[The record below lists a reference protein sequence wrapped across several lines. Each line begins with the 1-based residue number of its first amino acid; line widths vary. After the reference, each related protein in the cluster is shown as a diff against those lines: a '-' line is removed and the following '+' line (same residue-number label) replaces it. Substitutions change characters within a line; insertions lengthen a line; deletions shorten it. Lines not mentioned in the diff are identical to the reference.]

1 MKFRNRSLLCY
12 HKKLK
17 YLAKFINNLI
27 YLVKPTNNN
36 NNNVQVNNNYFKINE
51 QIKAK
56 EVRVIDSHGQMIGVM
71 TVAEGIKKAQEVDL
85 DLIEVSPNA
94 NPPVCKISNFGK
106 MKYEIQKKAA
116 DAKKK
121 QKVVELKEIKMT
133 INIGKGDYDTKIRH
147 TKEFIEKGNKV
158 KISIKMKGREITHRD
173 LAEKMMQDIVNDTSI
188 FAKPEVNP
196 RLEGMQ
202 MVVILIKK

>member
-1 MKFRNRSLLCY
+1 
-12 HKKLK
+12 
-17 YLAKFINNLI
+17 
-27 YLVKPTNNN
+27 VKSTNNN
-36 NNNVQVNNNYFKINE
+36 NNNAQANNNYFKINE

-56 EVRVIDSHGQMIGVM
+56 EVRVIDSRGQMIGVM
-71 TVAEGIKKAQEVDL
+71 TVADGIKKAQEVDL

-147 TKEFIEKGNKV
+147 TNEFIEKGNKV

-173 LAEKMMQDIVNDTSI
+173 LAEKMMQNILLDTSA
-188 FAKPEVNP
+188 FGKPEFTP

-202 MVVILIKK
+202 MVVVLIKK

>member
-1 MKFRNRSLLCY
+1 M
-12 HKKLK
+12 
-17 YLAKFINNLI
+17 
-27 YLVKPTNNN
+27 KPTKNNN

-56 EVRVIDSHGQMIGVM
+56 EVRVIDGQGQMIGVM
-71 TVAEGIKKAQEVDL
+71 TVADGIKRAQEVDL

-94 NPPVCKISNFGK
+94 TPPVCKISNFGK

-147 TKEFIEKGNKV
+147 TKEFIEKSNKV

-173 LAEKMMQDIVNDTSI
+173 LAEKMMLNILSDTST
-188 FAKPEVNP
+188 FGKPEVTP

-202 MVVILIKK
+202 MVVVLIKK

>member
-1 MKFRNRSLLCY
+1 
-12 HKKLK
+12 
-17 YLAKFINNLI
+17 
-27 YLVKPTNNN
+27 VKPTNNN
-36 NNNVQVNNNYFKINE
+36 NNNAQAHNNYFKINE

-56 EVRVIDSHGQMIGVM
+56 EVRVIDSQGQMMGVM
-71 TVAEGIKKAQEVDL
+71 TVAEGIKKAQEFDL

-147 TKEFIEKGNKV
+147 TLEFIEKGNKV
-158 KISIKMKGREITHRD
+158 KVSIKMKGREITHRD
-173 LAEKMMQDIVNDTSI
+173 LAEKMMQDIINDTSI

>member
-1 MKFRNRSLLCY
+1 M
-12 HKKLK
+12 
-17 YLAKFINNLI
+17 
-27 YLVKPTNNN
+27 KPTNNN

-173 LAEKMMQDIVNDTSI
+173 LAEKMMQDILNDTSI

>member
-1 MKFRNRSLLCY
+1 M
-12 HKKLK
+12 
-17 YLAKFINNLI
+17 
-27 YLVKPTNNN
+27 KPTKNNN

-56 EVRVIDSHGQMIGVM
+56 EVRVIDSQGQMIGVM

-188 FAKPEVNP
+188 FAKPEVSP

>member
-1 MKFRNRSLLCY
+1 M
-12 HKKLK
+12 
-17 YLAKFINNLI
+17 
-27 YLVKPTNNN
+27 KPTNNN

-56 EVRVIDSHGQMIGVM
+56 EVRVIDSKGQMIGVM
-71 TVAEGIKKAQEVDL
+71 TVAEGIKRAQEVDL

-94 NPPVCKISNFGK
+94 SPPVCKISNFGK

-173 LAEKMMQDIVNDTSI
+173 LAEKMMQNIITDTSI
-188 FAKPEVNP
+188 FAKPEVNA

-202 MVVILIKK
+202 MVVVLIKK

>member
-1 MKFRNRSLLCY
+1 M
-12 HKKLK
+12 
-17 YLAKFINNLI
+17 
-27 YLVKPTNNN
+27 KPTNNN
-36 NNNVQVNNNYFKINE
+36 NNVQANNNFFKINE

-56 EVRVIDSHGQMIGVM
+56 EVRVIDSLGQMIGVM

-173 LAEKMMQDIVNDTSI
+173 LAEKMMQDILNDTSI

>member
-1 MKFRNRSLLCY
+1 
-12 HKKLK
+12 
-17 YLAKFINNLI
+17 
-27 YLVKPTNNN
+27 VKPTKNNN

-56 EVRVIDSHGQMIGVM
+56 EVRVIDGQGQMIGVM
-71 TVAEGIKKAQEVDL
+71 TVADGIKRAQEVDL

-94 NPPVCKISNFGK
+94 TPPVCKISNFGK

-188 FAKPEVNP
+188 FAKPEVSP